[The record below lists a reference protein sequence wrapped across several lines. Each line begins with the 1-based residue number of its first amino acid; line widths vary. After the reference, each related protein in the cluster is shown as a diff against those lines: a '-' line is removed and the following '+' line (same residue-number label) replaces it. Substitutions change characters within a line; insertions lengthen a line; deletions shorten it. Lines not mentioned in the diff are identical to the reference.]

1 MKCGGENR
9 VCTSGV
15 CGMDDLCRQEPIG
28 NESPCRND
36 AQCASTECAR
46 SDADAT
52 ASLVCC
58 SSGDSIG
65 VPYPNYVCTGLAAG
79 MKCGGENRVCRSGSC
94 DSNELCTK
102 QFVGSWC
109 NGNNDDCVNGACG
122 QVEAVQGAEF
132 ICCPSGKTL
141 VGGSSSLSVCTNIGE
156 ENQACFDDS
165 ICKSSVC
172 VMGVCQGRKWG
183 NEPCEKDTHCHSGR
197 CENQDSD
204 GLGSCQPFA
213 SPAAKND
220 YINDSADCPL
230 DKLAPPDA
238 NDISSVSIGFGTW
251 LDAFSQ
257 VPNKGVI
264 VGQEVLGGVDKCLG
278 SFVAQRQGSQVCFSY
293 QREDDNGGGNSSFAC
308 VKKCIDVCARNAIC
322 NSDRFEKYTTDS
334 LFSGKTC
341 YVAVKSEDAEADGN
355 NEEYELFEADVIEDI
370 FFGDPDVA
378 EDIFYDPDAIE
389 DILLDTMAALS
400 HAQGSSSGIIAS
412 VRISLFAAASHVLLF
427 WFW

>member
-1 MKCGGENR
+1 
-9 VCTSGV
+9 
-15 CGMDDLCRQEPIG
+15 
-28 NESPCRND
+28 
-36 AQCASTECAR
+36 
-46 SDADAT
+46 
-52 ASLVCC
+52 
-58 SSGDSIG
+58 
-65 VPYPNYVCTGLAAG
+65 
-79 MKCGGENRVCRSGSC
+79 
-94 DSNELCTK
+94 LCTK

-109 NGNNDDCVNGACG
+109 NGNNDDCVNDACG

-172 VMGVCQGRKWG
+172 VMGVCQGSKKWG

-197 CENQDSD
+197 CESQDSD

-230 DKLAPPDA
+230 DTLAPPDA
-238 NDISSVSIGFGTW
+238 NDISSVSIEFGTW
-251 LDAFSQ
+251 LDGLK
-257 VPNKGVI
+257 KGVI
-264 VGQEVLGGVDKCLG
+264 VGQEVLSGVDKCLG

-293 QREDDNGGGNSSFAC
+293 QREEDNGGGNSSFAC
-308 VKKCIDVCARNAIC
+308 VKKCIDVCARNALC
-322 NSDRFEKYTTDS
+322 YSDRFEKYTTDS

-341 YVAVKSEDAEADGN
+341 YVTVKSEDAEADGN
-355 NEEYELFEADVIEDI
+355 NEEYELFESDVTEDI

-378 EDIFYDPDAIE
+378 DAIKDMFDDPDVADVIKDMFDDPDAIE
-389 DILLDTMAALS
+389 DMVFDTMAALS
-400 HAQGSSSGIIAS
+400 QAQGSSTGIIAS
-412 VRISLFAAASHVLLF
+412 LRISLFAAASHVLLF
-427 WFW
+427 W